1 MLIIMDA
8 IYRSRSTE
16 AMERKMKLL
25 IAVGLLAATMSTAL
39 AQNANDLPYGF
50 AQSQRPDTSK
60 LKADAQN
67 AFNIISTDKL
77 KIGTFCE
84 MADLGN
90 QLDQADRAHDI
101 KKTEEVSQKMDEL
114 ERKLP
119 EYTALVDGLKD
130 MDPNSEDAQEIGSI
144 ILKLD
149 ELCN

>member
-1 MLIIMDA
+1 MDA

-25 IAVGLLAATMSTAL
+25 IAIGLLAATMSTAL

-84 MADLGN
+84 MADLGD